1 MENDKDIRS
10 NNIKVEAKIKMAEK
24 KDMELTSSHKY
35 TKNNYTCE
43 TILTE
48 YLLQAC
54 RRSHTNKATRKM
66 TT

>member
-48 YLLQAC
+48 YLL
-54 RRSHTNKATRKM
+54 NTRK
-66 TT
+66 TYTSKIARKIII

>member
-1 MENDKDIRS
+1 
-10 NNIKVEAKIKMAEK
+10 MAEK

-48 YLLQAC
+48 YLL
-54 RRSHTNKATRKM
+54 NTRK
-66 TT
+66 TYTSKIARKIII